1 MTLTEYTGKKYIS
14 KDTQTTKLIERNN
27 QFQIEI
33 INPQSITS
41 SLKKIYHDILPISF
55 WQCNHILL
63 FDWINK
69 VFTQGGKSWTISKET
84 KKKSLQ
90 RSDLWFYR
98 QMLEILWKAYMS
110 DRNILK
116 EANTQRQFI
125 TNIRVTAIIFG
136 NIMRRDNWNLL

>member
-1 MTLTEYTGKKYIS
+1 MQASTQKSVTTFYFTFQQRKPTTGNCSLPVIFFYSSNLNWFCPLVWSLEEYWETHGIIKYWAVIISVLMTLTEYTGKKYIS

-69 VFTQGGKSWTISKET
+69 VFT
-84 KKKSLQ
+84 
-90 RSDLWFYR
+90 
-98 QMLEILWKAYMS
+98 
-110 DRNILK
+110 
-116 EANTQRQFI
+116 
-125 TNIRVTAIIFG
+125 
-136 NIMRRDNWNLL
+136 